1 MINLTPLKGEKIQWK
16 RDNWNYIG
24 DNVKKIKKIMK
35 KSVALHFARTISV
48 NQNKNTKLF
57 SIFEKEKVIE
67 NFIEMI
73 PGT

>member
-1 MINLTPLKGEKIQWK
+1 
-16 RDNWNYIG
+16 
-24 DNVKKIKKIMK
+24 MK